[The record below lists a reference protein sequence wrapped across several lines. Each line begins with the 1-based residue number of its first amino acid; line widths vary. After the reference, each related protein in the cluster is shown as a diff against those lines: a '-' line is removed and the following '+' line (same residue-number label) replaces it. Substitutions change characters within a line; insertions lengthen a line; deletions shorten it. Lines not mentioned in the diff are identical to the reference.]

1 MCDIRTPGLGLESP
15 QNVLD
20 LLLLDYSFAQVY
32 VPAPTRLWNISADV
46 HRLTALKARESCLI
60 YDNSL
65 CAIAPA
71 LKMLT
76 WFWLQQVFWSCFENI
91 KKRQYLLHGFRVSL
105 QPL

>member
-1 MCDIRTPGLGLESP
+1 MCDIHTPGLSLESP

-32 VPAPTRLWNISADV
+32 IPAPKRLWNVSADV
-46 HRLTALKARESCLI
+46 HRLTALKARESRLI

-71 LKMLT
+71 LKTLT
-76 WFWLQQVFWSCFENI
+76 WFWLQQVFWSCFEKYQ
-91 KKRQYLLHGFRVSL
+91 KKTVSTSWL
-105 QPL
+105 